1 MLGMTRAHGP
11 VSGQR
16 CWHLLMSRLCPICNR
31 CPSVWRCPRNS
42 SLCTLSS
49 LKSLYYFSSHDLG
62 SLEVR
67 SKCFQLFKVYRLN
80 LRGVS
85 ELPAES
91 VCSALMYYTVNQC
104 FASAFHDVG
113 QIMCY
118 LSRIWHLLVRWH
130 FWTCSKETG
139 KQTIVKD

>member
-1 MLGMTRAHGP
+1 MLGMTRACGP

-16 CWHLLMSRLCPICNR
+16 CWPLLMSQLCLICNR

-62 SLEVR
+62 SLEMR

-91 VCSALMYYTVNQC
+91 VCSALMYCTC
-104 FASAFHDVG
+104 KALIDSASHDVG

-118 LSRIWHLLVRWH
+118 LSWIWHLLVRWH
-130 FWTCSKETG
+130 SWTCSKETG
-139 KQTIVKD
+139 KKSIVKD